1 MNVSTQTMRLSQL
14 LRLAWPETCG
24 KPFVANP
31 ADDPAVYQRCVRCGL
46 TEVVHDGRK
55 AADVVERMGL

>member
-1 MNVSTQTMRLSQL
+1 MNTQVMPLSKL

-24 KPFVANP
+24 KAFGANP
-31 ADDPAVYQRCVRCGL
+31 LDDPKVYQRCVRCGL